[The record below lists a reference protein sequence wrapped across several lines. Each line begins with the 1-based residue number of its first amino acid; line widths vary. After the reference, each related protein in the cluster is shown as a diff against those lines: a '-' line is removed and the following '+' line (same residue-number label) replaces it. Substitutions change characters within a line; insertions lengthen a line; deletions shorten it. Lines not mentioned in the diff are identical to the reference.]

1 MVKVRT
7 PTILVNFKT
16 YAEGTGKHALELAK
30 AAEKVSLE
38 TGVYVG
44 LAPQLVDLA
53 TIAHS
58 VSIPIFAQHVDSI
71 IPGTY
76 TGHVLPESVKEAGAI
91 GTLINHSERRLTLA
105 EIDSII
111 SRIRELGL
119 VAVVCGNNPEVS
131 TATAVLNPDVIAIEP
146 PELIGTRV
154 AVSKAKPEVIT
165 GTVKLVRRVNSH
177 VVILC
182 GAGITTGEDV
192 AAASRLGADG
202 ILVASGVV
210 KAKSPYKVLLD
221 FAKTLARH

>member
-1 MVKVRT
+1 MIKVRT

-16 YAEGTGKHALELAK
+16 YAEGTGKQALELAK

-38 TGVYVG
+38 TGVYMG
-44 LAPQLVDLA
+44 LAPQLVDIA
-53 TIAHS
+53 PIAHA
-58 VSIPIFAQHVDSI
+58 VSIPIFAQHIDSI
-71 IPGTY
+71 SPGAY

-111 SRIRELGL
+111 SKTRELGL

-131 TATAVLNPDVIAIEP
+131 AATAVLNPDVIAIEP
-146 PELIGTRV
+146 PELIGTRI
-154 AVSKAKPEVIT
+154 ACSKAKPEVVT
-165 GTVKLVRRVNSH
+165 GTVRLVRRVNSD

-182 GAGITTGEDV
+182 GAGITTGDDV
-192 AAASRLGADG
+192 AAALRLGADG

-221 FAKTLARH
+221 FAETLARQ

>member
-1 MVKVRT
+1 LIKVRT

-16 YAEGTGKHALELAK
+16 YAEGTGKQALELAK

-38 TGVYVG
+38 TGVYMG
-44 LAPQLVDLA
+44 LAPQLVDIA
-53 TIAHS
+53 PIAHA
-58 VSIPIFAQHVDSI
+58 VSIPIFAQHIDSI
-71 IPGTY
+71 SPGAY

-111 SRIRELGL
+111 SKTRELGL

-131 TATAVLNPDVIAIEP
+131 AATAVLNPDVIAIEP
-146 PELIGTRV
+146 PELIGTRI
-154 AVSKAKPEVIT
+154 ACSKAKPEVVT
-165 GTVKLVRRVNSH
+165 GTVRLVRRVNSD

-182 GAGITTGEDV
+182 GAGITTGDDV
-192 AAASRLGADG
+192 AAALRLGADG

-221 FAKTLARH
+221 FAETLARQ